1 MLSSFIETW
10 SLGER
15 ELLGKV
21 LLGVTGKA
29 PPALEAN
36 AGLAEEFQGV
46 QHPEEHLGPHQ
57 RHSAL
62 IPTHGGL
69 YHTQKRRKDFQPPQ
83 ELLAGG

>member
-1 MLSSFIETW
+1 M
-10 SLGER
+10 
-15 ELLGKV
+15 GKV
-21 LLGVTGKA
+21 LLGVTGTA

-62 IPTHGGL
+62 IPTHGGSL
-69 YHTQKRRKDFQPPQ
+69 PHTKKEKRLPAPPK
-83 ELLAGG
+83 LLAGG